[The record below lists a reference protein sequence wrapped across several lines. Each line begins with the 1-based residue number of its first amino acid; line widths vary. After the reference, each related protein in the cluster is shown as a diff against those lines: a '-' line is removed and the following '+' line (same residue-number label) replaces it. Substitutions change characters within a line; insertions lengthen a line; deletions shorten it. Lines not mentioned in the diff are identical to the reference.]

1 MKNFKGVFSALITPF
16 DQGQVDYVSL
26 KKLVD
31 FQLEKGVQGFVIN
44 GTTAESPTLEAFER
58 EKIFKEIKSW
68 VPQKFPLIMGTGSNS
83 TSKTIQESKEAE
95 KIGADG
101 VLVVVPYYNKPPQR
115 GLLEHFKAVADAT
128 QIPNILYNV
137 PSRTITFLE
146 LETIKKLSEHPNI
159 FGIKEAS
166 GNIELAKQIR
176 QSCGESF
183 SLLSGDD
190 GTYDDF
196 MAAGGNG
203 VISVASM
210 IIPEAML
217 KIKSKDY
224 RELIDMLFIEANP
237 IPLKKALQLMGIIK
251 SAECR
256 LPLVTLSETHAEK
269 LKKMMKLK
277 GLLA

>member
-16 DQGQVDYVSL
+16 DNGQVDYVSL
-26 KKLVD
+26 KKLVE
-31 FQLEKGVQGFVIN
+31 FQLEKGINGFVIN
-44 GTTAESPTLEAFER
+44 GTTAESPTLEAPER
-58 EKIFKEIKSW
+58 EKIFRTIKEW
-68 VPQKFPLIMGTGSNS
+68 VPQNFPMIMGTGSNS
-83 TSKTIQESKEAE
+83 TAKTIQESKEAE
-95 KIGADG
+95 KMGADG
-101 VLVVVPYYNKPPQR
+101 ILVVVPYYNKPPQR

-159 FGIKEAS
+159 YGIKEAS
-166 GNIELAKQIR
+166 GNIELARQIR
-176 QSCGESF
+176 QSCGDSF

-210 IIPEAML
+210 VIPEAMV
-217 KIKSKDY
+217 KIKTKEHRD
-224 RELIDMLFIEANP
+224 LIDMLFVEANP

-256 LPLVTLSETHAEK
+256 LPLVTLADVHTEK
-269 LKKMMKLK
+269 LKKCLKSK
-277 GLLA
+277 GLI

>member
-26 KKLVD
+26 KRLVD

-44 GTTAESPTLEAFER
+44 GTTAESPTLESFER
-58 EKIFKEIKSW
+58 EKIFREIKSW
-68 VPQKFPLIMGTGSNS
+68 VPKNFPLIMGTGSNS

-95 KIGADG
+95 KLGADG
-101 VLVVVPYYNKPPQR
+101 ILVVVPYYNKPPQR

-159 FGIKEAS
+159 YGIKEAS
-166 GNIELAKQIR
+166 GNIELARQIR

-224 RELIDMLFIEANP
+224 RELIDMLFVEANP

-251 SAECR
+251 SPECR
-256 LPLVTLSETHAEK
+256 LPLVTLSETNTEK
-269 LKKMMKLK
+269 LKKVMKQK
-277 GLLA
+277 GLL